1 MSYTKLL
8 LTGTLVALGLAWG
21 QTADTVFTPK
31 QKNWDERADRGE
43 CTIRVWIDD
52 EADIELRGNNVRVRT
67 ISGQPGRDDGTECN
81 QPLPVNV
88 RSFEFKGIDGRGEV
102 RLVQEPRPANN
113 WTAVVNIKDRK
124 GGGEGYTYRLR
135 WESTGGYAANPNN
148 SIDRR
153 ERVDRGGIGGRR
165 GNRGRTDSA
174 TSSTNTTN
182 SGNLPWWGSS
192 STGSTASN
200 LGSTFNLNQSGRGS
214 VDLDGRNWQI
224 NRAQIDARS
233 TRDVRIL
240 LTPTSGREFEFRGE
254 ITRQQGSTLE
264 LNVVDSTEGRT
275 NGRMTVNVLGN
286 NGVDSLSMTGTL
298 NNRPLRA
305 DFRR

>member
-1 MSYTKLL
+1 MSYTKPLL
-8 LTGTLVALGLAWG
+8 ICILLASALTWA
-21 QTADTVFTPK
+21 QNDTVFTPK

-43 CTIRVWIDD
+43 CTIRVWVDD
-52 EADIELRGNNVRVRT
+52 EADIELRGNSVRLRT
-67 ISGQPGRDDGTECN
+67 IAGQPGRDDGTECN
-81 QPLPVNV
+81 QPLPGNV
-88 RSFEFKGIDGRGEV
+88 RNFEFKGIDGRGEV

-148 SIDRR
+148 SGDFRGGRGGRNADRR
-153 ERVDRGGIGGRR
+153 RGT
-165 GNRGRTDSA
+165 TD
-174 TSSTNTTN
+174 TNP

-192 STGSTASN
+192 SPGNATN
-200 LGSTFNLNQSGRGS
+200 LGSSFTLSQSGRGS
-214 VDLDGRNWQI
+214 VDLDGRNWEI
-224 NRAQIDARS
+224 NQARVDARS
-233 TRDVRIL
+233 SRDVRIV
-240 LTPTSGREFEFRGE
+240 LTPVSGREFEFRGE

-264 LNVVDSTEGRT
+264 INVIDSTEGRA

-298 NNRPLRA
+298 NNRPLRT

>member
-1 MSYTKLL
+1 MSYSTSLL
-8 LTGTLVALGLAWG
+8 SCALVAGSLVWA
-21 QTADTVFTPK
+21 QSDTVFTPK

-52 EADIELRGNNVRVRT
+52 EADIELRGGSVHIRT

-81 QPLPVNV
+81 QPLPSNV
-88 RSFEFKGIDGRGEV
+88 RKFEFKGIDGRGEV

-113 WTAVVNIKDRK
+113 WTAVVNIRDSK

-135 WESTGGYAANPNN
+135 WESSGGYAANPNN
-148 SIDRR
+148 SADTRSS
-153 ERVDRGGIGGRR
+153 RGRFDAGRR
-165 GNRGRTDSA
+165 NPGRSRNDTTGNRNDTG
-174 TSSTNTTN
+174 
-182 SGNLPWWGSS
+182 WWGSS
-192 STGSTASN
+192 NTGGAPS
-200 LGSTFNLNQSGRGS
+200 LGSTFTLNQSGRGS
-214 VDLDGRNWQI
+214 IDLDGRNWQI
-224 NRAQIDARS
+224 NRAQIDARGN
-233 TRDVRIL
+233 RDVRIR

-264 LNVVDSTEGRT
+264 LNVVDSTEGRAS
-275 NGRMTVNVLGN
+275 GRMTVTVLGN
-286 NGVDSLSMTGTL
+286 NGVDSLVMTGNL